1 MRKFLIAAAVMA
13 GLGAGTAQAA
23 TKTFH
28 DATGVADFLGSFTG
42 DKTDS
47 SLDIKDFTV
56 DFSDPFATFLVD
68 VTLAGP
74 MLNGDA
80 GFYVLGIDTGAGAN
94 DLFDSIGEGNVV
106 FDQVVVI
113 QKDGSAKLG
122 AVNLTATPE
131 ADGFRLAIPVSL
143 LPSTGRTAA
152 NFGFNLWSRNTSGGL
167 GSIADFAP
175 NNDLLTSGAPEP
187 MAWSLMISGFGL
199 AGATLRG
206 RRKSAAARLA

>member
-1 MRKFLIAAAVMA
+1 MRKFLTAAAVMV
-13 GLGAGTAQAA
+13 GLGAGTAHAA

-28 DATGVADFLGSFTG
+28 DATGDFLASFAG
-42 DKTDS
+42 DINDS

-56 DFSDPFATFLVD
+56 DFSDPFATFLLD

-74 MLNGDA
+74 LVNGDA

-94 DLFDSIGEGNVV
+94 HPFGTIGEGNVL

-122 AVNLTATPE
+122 AVSLTATPE
-131 ADGFRLAIPVSL
+131 ANGFRLAIPVSL
-143 LPSTGRTAA
+143 LPSTGRAA
-152 NFGFNLWSRNTSGGL
+152 VDFGFNLWSRDTSKGL

-175 NNDLLTSGAPEP
+175 DNALLSLGVPEP
-187 MAWSLMISGFGL
+187 TGWALMISGFGL

>member
-13 GLGAGTAQAA
+13 GLGAGTAHAA

-28 DATGVADFLGSFTG
+28 DATGDFLGSFTG
-42 DKTDS
+42 DTSDS
-47 SLDIKDFTV
+47 SLDIKDFSV

-74 MLNGDA
+74 MVNGDA
-80 GFYVLGIDTGAGAN
+80 GFYVLGIDTGAGSQHP
-94 DLFDSIGEGNVV
+94 FGSIGEGNVL

-122 AVNLTATPE
+122 NVSLTATPE
-131 ADGFRLAIPVSL
+131 ADGFKLAIPVSL
-143 LPSTGRTAA
+143 LPSTGTTAGDY
-152 NFGFNLWSRNTSGGL
+152 GFNLWSRNTSPGL

-175 NNDLLTSGAPEP
+175 NNALLSVVPEP
-187 MAWSLMISGFGL
+187 TGWALMISGFGL
-199 AGATLRG
+199 AGVTLRG